1 MSFTHNHD
9 NFEAT
14 EPLGIPRFLDDFE
27 DNGSL
32 EGPMTEPDV
41 LRFVRRVGLSDPH
54 GHMPVPSKMP
64 GVKCPRCA
72 EKGIEQWVL
81 PGKHC
86 PRCNQPC

>member
-54 GHMPVPSKMP
+54 GHMPVSLSHLIT
-64 GVKCPRCA
+64 VLLSLVDRCHPRCR
-72 EKGIEQWVL
+72 G
-81 PGKHC
+81 
-86 PRCNQPC
+86 